1 MHKTVSIMRL
11 GAPIGLAFAGVLALS
26 ACAEK
31 QASEQQGYALADN
44 HAHEPHG
51 ATVKPGADVA
61 FTHEFVPSTIV
72 GGPKLVRL
80 TIEEAYASGEL
91 ELEIIKSDGLKMVQ
105 SRKTRIN
112 MAAGDR
118 HNWDLRFETPSEGR
132 FYISLM
138 ARVGGESGEH
148 RAYSIPVYVGDISKS
163 KPEARGMKLEET
175 PNGERIVTMR
185 AKETIIEE

>member
-1 MHKTVSIMRL
+1 MHKTDSIMRL
-11 GAPIGLAFAGVLALS
+11 GAPFGLALAGTLALS
-26 ACAEK
+26 ACSGERGAELG
-31 QASEQQGYALADN
+31 SEQVHALADN
-44 HAHEPHG
+44 HAHERHS

-80 TIEEAYASGEL
+80 TIEEAYASGEM

-112 MAAGDR
+112 MAAGER
-118 HNWDLRFETPSEGR
+118 HTWDLRFETPSEGR

-138 ARVGGESGEH
+138 ARVGGEH

-175 PNGERIVTMR
+175 ANGERIVTMR
-185 AKETIIEE
+185 AKETIIQE